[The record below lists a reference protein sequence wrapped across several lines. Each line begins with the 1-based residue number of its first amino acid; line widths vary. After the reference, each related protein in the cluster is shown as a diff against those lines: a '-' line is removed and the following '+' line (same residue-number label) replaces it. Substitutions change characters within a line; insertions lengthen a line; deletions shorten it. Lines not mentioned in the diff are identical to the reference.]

1 MNYKSLLAEI
11 HNAAMASENNSG
23 AIVVPS
29 NKQLYN
35 IDLNTRTIDA
45 PAALSVQTEHYAET
59 VYFLVDRYYD
69 HMDLAQTNCVVQYV
83 INNQPYIY
91 VVPFCDIT
99 TYENKMIIPW
109 SISISA
115 TRTSGT
121 IEFLV
126 RFFLI
131 ADKSLD
137 GGENENAEFSYSLS
151 TLTAKSKILKTLQ
164 QDQFVIEDQVLELPE
179 RYLELRDEL
188 SRQVDLATTY
198 WIEV

>member
-1 MNYKSLLAEI
+1 
-11 HNAAMASENNSG
+11 
-23 AIVVPS
+23 
-29 NKQLYN
+29 
-35 IDLNTRTIDA
+35 
-45 PAALSVQTEHYAET
+45 
-59 VYFLVDRYYD
+59 
-69 HMDLAQTNCVVQYV
+69 
-83 INNQPYIY
+83 
-91 VVPFCDIT
+91 
-99 TYENKMIIPW
+99 MIIPW